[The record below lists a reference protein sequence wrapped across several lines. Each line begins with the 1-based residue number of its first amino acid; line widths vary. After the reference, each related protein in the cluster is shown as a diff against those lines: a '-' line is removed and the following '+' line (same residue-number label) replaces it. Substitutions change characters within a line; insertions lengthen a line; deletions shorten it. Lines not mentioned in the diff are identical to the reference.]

1 MNETVNVVTAKT
13 TEIGQKTWGIMK
25 GVMALASQ
33 KVEEYTKEGAAP
45 WNADGWQ
52 CNETDKND
60 YYQGFSQESKGW
72 SSRGQPSSAG
82 AHSNSVSSGSWDDWD
97 CNDNRKEEA
106 TKPSN
111 GDGWAGWDDA
121 KEDGYDNLYQSALD
135 TKAVGHSGKSD
146 TKWADGGF
154 L

>member
-1 MNETVNVVTAKT
+1 MREGGYDTKMNETVHVVTAKT

-25 GVMALASQ
+25 GVMALAA
-33 KVEEYTKEGAAP
+33 T
-45 WNADGWQ
+45 WNADSWQ
-52 CNETDKND
+52 RNETDKND

-121 KEDGYDNLYQSALD
+121 KDDGYDNLYQSASD
-135 TKAVGHSGKSD
+135 TKAVGHNGKSD